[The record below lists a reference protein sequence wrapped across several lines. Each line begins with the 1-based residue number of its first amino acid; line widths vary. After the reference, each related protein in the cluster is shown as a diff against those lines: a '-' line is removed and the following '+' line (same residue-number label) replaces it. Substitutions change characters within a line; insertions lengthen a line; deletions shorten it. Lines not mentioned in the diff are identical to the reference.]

1 MSNISELEKGA
12 LLLDTDAGGGG
23 GGSKGGKASSVS
35 KGSTSSSG
43 NIVIRFIQNNKA
55 YTYPLIIIYLILLLI
70 KPKYIRNPDTDK
82 FSFSRYLK
90 FGIIV
95 FICYVILYLTYQLGK
110 YHGSKGK

>member
-12 LLLDTDAGGGG
+12 LLLDG
-23 GGSKGGKASSVS
+23 KGDSDTTLGKASTVN
-35 KGSTSSSG
+35 KGTTSS

-110 YHGSKGK
+110 YHGSKSK